1 MARLVIYSSGAVNQT
16 LELTGRNV
24 RIGRAKENDVVL
36 EDATQVV
43 SRFHAELRYEDGR
56 YILLDLNSANG
67 TWVWD
72 HRIQRMVLDS
82 GTVAEIGSYRLAIE
96 TDTEATT
103 APPASRHSIPPRP
116 TAPQK
121 AVSGSLVASL
131 SPDSPGQ
138 SPPPTSVPLP
148 PPRVEPPPVP
158 AVAQAPHRVSAPV
171 GVADDSVS
179 TAARVVIQP
188 AAEASTTGVDRG
200 GRSARNVWSSK
211 RLAIA
216 GIALLGFA
224 LAAVWIATGVGL
236 LTGGRADDG
245 TRRGP
250 APLAPAPAEP
260 QAALSPP
267 AEPPVVPVATSADKQ
282 EVAAPAVSAPPA
294 AAALRR
300 ADRPAPPRAAVPAPP
315 AEARL
320 DAVRVVPGVE
330 RRPGESRAEYAARA
344 ERLQALY
351 GDAGTALQAKDFAAA
366 VRLFERL
373 ETEQP
378 GLLDVAARLVEAR
391 DGLRASRRAEAEAGM
406 AGGAAAEQR
415 GDFVEAQRA
424 YERAYEADPASGAEE
439 ALGRVRARMKALGD
453 DAFKRA
459 RTFDALGR
467 TADAIA
473 QYERAVQ
480 LLAPEDPNRKTAKQR
495 LDVLRAGIIK

>member
-36 EDATQVV
+36 ADASQVV

-96 TDTEATT
+96 ADTAATT
-103 APPASRHSIPPRP
+103 VPPASRHSVPPGP

-121 AVSGSLVASL
+121 VVSGALGAGL
-131 SPDSPGQ
+131 LRDSPEQ
-138 SPPPTSVPLP
+138 SPPPTRVPIP

-158 AVAQAPHRVSAPV
+158 VVAPAPPKVSAPV

-179 TAARVVIQP
+179 TAARVITQP
-188 AAEASTTGVDRG
+188 AAEASTTGLDRG
-200 GRSARNVWSSK
+200 GRSARIVWPSK
-211 RLAIA
+211 PMAVA
-216 GIALLGFA
+216 GTALLGVA
-224 LAAVWIATGVGL
+224 LVAVGIAIGVRLMTGEQG
-236 LTGGRADDG
+236 DHG
-245 TRRGP
+245 TRPGS
-250 APLAPAPAEP
+250 APSATAPAEP
-260 QAALSPP
+260 QAISGPP
-267 AEPPVVPVATSADKQ
+267 VEPPVVPVATSAEKQ
-282 EVAAPAVSAPPA
+282 EVGAP
-294 AAALRR
+294 
-300 ADRPAPPRAAVPAPP
+300 AVPAPP

-320 DAVRVVPGVE
+320 DAVRVVPGLA
-330 RRPGESRAEYAARA
+330 RRAGESQAEYTARA
-344 ERLQALY
+344 GRLRALY
-351 GDAGTALQAKDFAAA
+351 GDARAALQAKEFGAA

-373 ETEQP
+373 ETDQP
-378 GLLDVAARLVEAR
+378 GLLDVAVRLAEAR
-391 DGLRASRRAEAEAGM
+391 DGLRASRRATAEAAM

-415 GDFVEAQRA
+415 GDLVEAQREF
-424 YERAYEADPASGAEE
+424 ERASEADPASGADE
-439 ALGRVRARMKALGD
+439 ALGRVRARMKTLGD
-453 DAFKRA
+453 DALKRA

-467 TADAIA
+467 TEDAIA

-480 LLAPEDPNRKTAKQR
+480 LLAPDDPNRRTAKQR

>member
-16 LELTGRNV
+16 VELTGRTV

-36 EDATQVV
+36 ADATQVV
-43 SRFHAELRYEDGR
+43 SRFHAELRYEDGH

-72 HRIQRMVLDS
+72 HRIQRIVLSS
-82 GTVAEIGSYRLAIE
+82 GTVAEIGSYRVALE

-103 APPASRHSIPPRP
+103 APPVAAVPRVVSD
-116 TAPQK
+116 AP
-121 AVSGSLVASL
+121 VVA
-131 SPDSPGQ
+131 
-138 SPPPTSVPLP
+138 PPPI
-148 PPRVEPPPVP
+148 
-158 AVAQAPHRVSAPV
+158 VSAPPAAPARATPPARA

-179 TAARVVIQP
+179 TAARVVTQP

-200 GRSARNVWSSK
+200 GRSARIVWPSK
-211 RLAIA
+211 RLTVA

-224 LAAVWIATGVGL
+224 LIAVGIAVGWRF
-236 LTGGRADDG
+236 LTGERTDE
-245 TRRGP
+245 GP
-250 APLAPAPAEP
+250 RPGQAQAATAPAQPPAV
-260 QAALSPP
+260 SGPP
-267 AEPPVVPVATSADKQ
+267 AEPPVVPAATSAEKQ
-282 EVAAPAVSAPPA
+282 DVVAPAVSAPPA
-294 AAALRR
+294 
-300 ADRPAPPRAAVPAPP
+300 RPAAVKARRSAPLPAPAP
-315 AEARL
+315 VAEARL
-320 DAVRVVPGVE
+320 EAVRVVPGLA
-330 RRPGESRAEYAARA
+330 RRAGESQTEYAARA
-344 ERLQALY
+344 GRVQALY
-351 GDAGTALQAKDFAAA
+351 GDARTALQAKDFASA

-378 GLLDVAARLVEAR
+378 GVLDVPARLAESR
-391 DGLRASRRAEAEAGM
+391 DGLRGARRAAVEAAM

-415 GDFVEAQRA
+415 GDFVEAQRE
-424 YERAYEADPASGAEE
+424 YERASEADTASGADE

-467 TADAIA
+467 TEDAIA

-480 LLAPEDPNRKTAKQR
+480 LLSPDDPNRKTAKQR